1 MQKLKNLKQKL
12 KNFKWKNF
20 KLKKP
25 GKRALSIILAVE
37 LCLCAACSYEILRTV
52 YIQQQNVKLAATASE
67 VAGTLVN
74 ESFVTRIKNT
84 IKKAKNYGINEI
96 EEAYIKRIQTK
107 AKNLEYVAATRS
119 TNIESSKVYKV
130 VQGAYSWSGSKL
142 SRSRGT
148 VTGPNGK
155 ETYYNLNMSGVVNT
169 MRRMGNYDA
178 YWVRS
183 DGCKMLGNY
192 VMIAANLSKHPRGS
206 IVKTSVGLAIVCDTG
221 GFAKNN
227 PNQVDIATNW

>member
-1 MQKLKNLKQKL
+1 MKQKL
-12 KNFKWKNF
+12 KDFKQKWKYF
-20 KLKKP
+20 RWKKL
-25 GKRALSIILAVE
+25 GRRALSIILAVE

-52 YIQQQNVKLAATASE
+52 YVQQQNVVLASTASE
-67 VAGTLVN
+67 IAGTVMN
-74 ESFVTRIKNT
+74 ENVVAR
-84 IKKAKNYGINEI
+84 IKKAIKTAKTHGINKI

-107 AKNLEYVAATRS
+107 AKNLEYVSATRS
-119 TNIESSKVYKV
+119 SDIESSKVYKV
-130 VQGAYSWSGSKL
+130 VQGAYTWSGSKL
-142 SRSRGT
+142 SSSRGT

-155 ETYYNLNMSGVVNT
+155 ETYYNLNMSGVVST
-169 MRRMGNYDA
+169 MRRMGINDA
-178 YWVRS
+178 YWVRR